1 MSGSKGI
8 FSLNVRRAFAS
19 KAWRYALLLSLVV
32 VCVSFVQLCLNFWG
46 HDVAELPAAS
56 IAWVGNH
63 GYMKTSLFGMW
74 LYMLMFPLMSTI
86 YGDALYCQRRDG
98 LLTILA
104 TRTSKARY
112 LISGGLVA
120 FLGAFLVT
128 LVVLLLSQVVSLVV
142 FPLDAGPDS
151 FLLSFNSPASDVSQ
165 WGAWSDS
172 LLLSELLYDN
182 RYLYNLVFCLY
193 DALWAGIMALASYVL
208 SCYVKKSHVVV
219 LGVPT
224 LVYLALANF
233 LPFGLNLGS
242 YVGFTVFWTPGGSFA
257 FFALAPVVF
266 LAVLAVALLAPL
278 ALKRDVFL

>member
-8 FSLNVRRAFAS
+8 FSLNFRRALAS

-32 VCVSFVQLCLNFWG
+32 MCVSFIQLCLNFWG
-46 HDVAELPAAS
+46 HDAAELPSAS

-86 YGDALYCQRRDG
+86 YGDAFYRQRREG
-98 LLTILA
+98 LVTILA
-104 TRTSKARY
+104 TRTSKVRY
-112 LISGGLVA
+112 LISGSLVA
-120 FLGAFLVT
+120 FLGAFFGAF
-128 LVVLLLSQVVSLVV
+128 VVLFLSQVVSFVA

-172 LLLSELLYDN
+172 LLLSDLVSKN

-193 DALWAGIMALASYVL
+193 DALWAGLMALASYVL
-208 SCYVKKSHVVV
+208 SCYVKRSPVVV

-233 LPFGLNLGS
+233 LPFDFNLGS
-242 YVGFTVFWTPGGSFA
+242 YVGFTVFWTPGGSLV
-257 FFALAPVVF
+257 FFTLAPVIFFV
-266 LAVLAVALLAPL
+266 VLAVALLAPL
-278 ALKRDVFL
+278 VLKRDVFL